1 MDQPTI
7 LRTTKIGGGFVK
19 EDVIDYIDE
28 LNSKMEAMQKELDDA
43 KNSSQS
49 NAVPQQ
55 EIAKYRTQ
63 IDSLQE
69 KLNASNNALRSAR
82 KENDE
87 LKKQLAGKGI
97 PTGAANPQAQA
108 ALENAKKEIE
118 SLKSQL
124 AAKTAQGGNQ
134 QLQNAFEAAK
144 KEIAVLKASL
154 AEQKSAGAAKAPDN
168 SAVNAE
174 LAKAKQELAK
184 LVAELKTKTEQL
196 NAKTKESA
204 EKDAKITALAKEG
217 ESAKKKD
224 EEISKLNAEVT
235 KLKADLSNPAAI
247 MGNFFADAQEMVNKR
262 KQEADADAEKTIKE
276 AEEKAE
282 KIVKEANE
290 KADKTV
296 KDANEKADK
305 TIKEYNEKTS
315 KLNEMSET
323 VRSILFSEIESVNSK
338 LATLATTIN
347 DIATQ
352 TSDKVDEAKAIM
364 SEARKAV
371 ESDDGKISLKPVEPI
386 NKPASNAKAPAPASP
401 KPVAEIAEVPKQ
413 KPVDSV
419 KPAASAMSGMD
430 DIMIKPVANN
440 PKPAV
445 TQTPPPKPAVTQTP
459 PPKPAPAPVKS
470 EPPKKK
476 PINNFG
482 FDMEALLKAAEA
494 EATKSE
500 E

>member
-1 MDQPTI
+1 MEQPTI

-69 KLNASNNALRSAR
+69 KLNASNNALRSVR

-97 PTGAANPQAQA
+97 PTGIANPQVQA
-108 ALENAKKEIE
+108 ELENAKKEIVN
-118 SLKSQL
+118 LKSQL

-144 KEIAVLKASL
+144 KEVATLKAAL
-154 AEQKSAGAAKAPDN
+154 AEQKSAGAGKAPDN

-174 LAKAKQELAK
+174 LAKAKQELSK
-184 LVAELKTKTEQL
+184 LVAELKTKTDQL

-204 EKDAKITALAKEG
+204 DKDAKITALAKES

-224 EEISKLNAEVT
+224 EEISKLNAEVS

-290 KADKTV
+290 KADKTIKEADEKADKTV
-296 KDANEKADK
+296 KEANEKADK
-305 TIKEYNEKTS
+305 TIREYNEKTS

-323 VRSILFSEIESVNSK
+323 VRSILFSEIESVSSK
-338 LATLATTIN
+338 LATLTTTIN
-347 DIATQ
+347 DITAQ

-364 SEARKAV
+364 NEARKAV
-371 ESDDGKISLKPVEPI
+371 ETNDSKAFIKPVENI
-386 NKPASNAKAPAPASP
+386 NKPASDSKADAPAAP
-401 KPVAEIAEVPKQ
+401 KPVAEMPKQ
-413 KPVDSV
+413 KPVDIV
-419 KPAASAMSGMD
+419 KPVAPAMSGMD
-430 DIMIKPVANN
+430 DIVIKPVASN
-440 PKPAV
+440 
-445 TQTPPPKPAVTQTP
+445 PKPAVTQTP
-459 PPKPAPAPVKS
+459 PPKPAPAVKN

-494 EATKSE
+494 EASKTE

>member
-1 MDQPTI
+1 MEQPTI

-55 EIAKYRTQ
+55 EIARYRTQ

-69 KLNASNNALRSAR
+69 KLNASNNALRSVR

-97 PTGAANPQAQA
+97 PTGTANPQVQA
-108 ALENAKKEIE
+108 ELENAKKEIAN
-118 SLKSQL
+118 LKSQL

-144 KEIAVLKASL
+144 KEVATLKAAL
-154 AEQKSAGAAKAPDN
+154 AEQKSAGAGKAPDN
-168 SAVNAE
+168 SAINAE
-174 LAKAKQELAK
+174 LAKAKQELSK
-184 LVAELKTKTEQL
+184 LVAELKTKTDQL

-204 EKDAKITALAKEG
+204 DKDAKITALAKES

-224 EEISKLNAEVT
+224 EEISKLNAEVS

-296 KDANEKADK
+296 KEANEKADK
-305 TIKEYNEKTS
+305 TIREYNEKTS

-323 VRSILFSEIESVNSK
+323 VRSILFSEIESVSSK
-338 LATLATTIN
+338 LATLTTTIN
-347 DIATQ
+347 DITAQ

-364 SEARKAV
+364 NEARKAV
-371 ESDDGKISLKPVEPI
+371 ETNDSKAFIKPVENI
-386 NKPASNAKAPAPASP
+386 NKPASASKATAPAAP
-401 KPVAEIAEVPKQ
+401 KPVAEVPKQ
-413 KPVDSV
+413 KPADTV
-419 KPAASAMSGMD
+419 KPVAPAMSGMD
-430 DIMIKPVANN
+430 DIVIKPVASS
-440 PKPAV
+440 
-445 TQTPPPKPAVTQTP
+445 PKPAVTQTP
-459 PPKPAPAPVKS
+459 PPKPAPAVKN

-494 EATKSE
+494 EASKTE